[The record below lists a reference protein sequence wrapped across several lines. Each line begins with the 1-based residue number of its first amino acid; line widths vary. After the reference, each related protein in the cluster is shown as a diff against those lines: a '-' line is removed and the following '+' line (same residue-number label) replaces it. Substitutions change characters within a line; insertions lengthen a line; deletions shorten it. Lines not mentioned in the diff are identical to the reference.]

1 MINQF
6 TQLARDPRLSFLGN
20 VRVGRDVS
28 LPELRAHYNA
38 VVLCY
43 GAESDRRLGVPGEVG
58 GGARAWRDAWYG
70 RGAGAGL
77 GRLARNIAAPLHRGQ
92 GS

>member
-6 TQLARDPRLSFLGN
+6 TQLARDPRLSILGN
-20 VRVGRDVS
+20 VRVGSDVS

-43 GAESDRRLGVPGEVG
+43 GAESDRRLGVPGEVRDG
-58 GGARAWRDAWYG
+58 TGCSGAVLCGAVRFGVVRA
-70 RGAGAGL
+70 
-77 GRLARNIAAPLHRGQ
+77 I
-92 GS
+92 